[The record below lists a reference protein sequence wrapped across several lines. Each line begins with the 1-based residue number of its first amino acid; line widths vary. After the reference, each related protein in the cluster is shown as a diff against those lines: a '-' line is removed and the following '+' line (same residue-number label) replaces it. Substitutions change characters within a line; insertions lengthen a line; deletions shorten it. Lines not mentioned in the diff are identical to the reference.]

1 MVKTM
6 EVHNSSI
13 ESGGYLKKAKI
24 NELVRALRGI
34 QPRSS
39 WDDRTLSK
47 KERGV
52 KISKG
57 MGHRAWSNSKTGRRQ
72 A

>member
-1 MVKTM
+1 MVRIM
-6 EVHNSSI
+6 DIHNSSI
-13 ESGGYLKKAKI
+13 EGGGYLKKAKN

-39 WDDRTLSK
+39 WNDRTLSR

-52 KISKG
+52 KISK
-57 MGHRAWSNSKTGRRQ
+57 SK
-72 A
+72 

>member
-6 EVHNSSI
+6 DVHNSSI
-13 ESGGYLKKAKI
+13 ESGGYLKKAKN
-24 NELVRALRGI
+24 NELVRDLRGI
-34 QPRSS
+34 QPRRS

-52 KISKG
+52 KISK
-57 MGHRAWSNSKTGRRQ
+57 SI
-72 A
+72 

>member
-6 EVHNSSI
+6 DVHNSSI
-13 ESGGYLKKAKI
+13 EGGGYLKKAKNNGI
-24 NELVRALRGI
+24 VRALRGM
-34 QPRSS
+34 QPRCS

-52 KISKG
+52 KISTN
-57 MGHRAWSNSKTGRRQ
+57 RNDF
-72 A
+72 

>member
-6 EVHNSSI
+6 DVHNSSM

-24 NELVRALRGI
+24 NDLVRALRGI
-34 QPRSS
+34 QPRRSR
-39 WDDRTLSK
+39 DDRTLSK

-52 KISKG
+52 KI
-57 MGHRAWSNSKTGRRQ
+57 AKTE
-72 A
+72 